1 MQFTLPTLI
10 IISTLFL
17 LAVGAV
23 LFSIYVWHKSR
34 HYTRERFAF
43 AALAALTS
51 LLAIATISTFIGAAP
66 WQVLFTFFAQGQGL
80 EYTPKETTL
89 LEYGFFILLF
99 VFFILIIK
107 HIYDNWPGAIT
118 IEQYKRAQRQEPSS
132 FVIDGVAEFERIVKR
147 LPAPEIYNPDDTSGI
162 GSVLEGSKE
171 TLIWHEQALDLIM
184 LSSKSYFFDR
194 DDGWHDQQKCW
205 IGRQKKTGDTVVLA
219 CWTEPPTESQ
229 LQTLFDYA
237 GSQTKPAKNSQLE
250 MIVAIR
256 QGANVKT
263 REINGVP
270 VKFENEAHLLDNLVD
285 FSDYRTDIK
294 DKVEKT
300 LLTDS
305 ERLTIKDIYVPSA
318 FTIEGKPEE
327 THQNIEDYLQK
338 WLQDVSQRQIALLG
352 EYGQGKSTGSLLFT
366 YHLLTQA
373 QRIPIL
379 IELRGKSP
387 RNMTLEEILAAWAV
401 PYGIDPRAL
410 MKLLVA
416 GRLLLILEGFDE
428 MALIGDAETRLNHFR
443 TLWQF
448 CYPKSKMIIT
458 GRPNFFLDD
467 HEMKAA
473 LGIQEPS
480 LERPY
485 CEAVHLSPFAVNKI
499 EESLRATDKQ
509 TREEIVQLAQ
519 EDEKFKEIVSRPSL
533 LYIVATL
540 WKNKQLSQYKGRMNS
555 ALVMG
560 MFIKQSLARQ
570 TAKVQDHRDFMV
582 LNSSEREYFMLGI
595 AAYMAVNKLPNQITK
610 QQLDEAVRLLL
621 KVIPDSASA
630 VDSMSGEKSTLLRQ
644 RLPKDDEE
652 KALEYVKTD
661 VRSCGLLVSDLS
673 KSGAFKFAHK
683 SFMEYLFASLVH
695 NRLIKEKLSEKEVEI
710 TKSIWNVFKI
720 KRFYVL
726 DYPESVLFLAELLQN
741 GIKNI
746 AEKDKFAKA
755 IFDTIVSYREYD
767 KNSLKNRLDNLLTH
781 IAFYL
786 KLIEGLERK
795 VNRKVKELS
804 YLLLL
809 LSVMLLTNPIQLAFV
824 TLLIP
829 LILLGL
835 IIYLRGDSL
844 PDIFKD
850 LTSKREG
857 DIFELWYQCCLAL
870 NIDREEIAKVVGKW
884 AMPAFE
890 KTSTTDDGDKR
901 IKPSR

>member
-1 MQFTLPTLI
+1 MQFTLPIVI
-10 IISTLFL
+10 IISALFL
-17 LAVGAV
+17 LAVGAI

-51 LLAIATISTFIGAAP
+51 LIAIATISTFIGAAP

-80 EYTPKETTL
+80 EYTPKETTR

-107 HIYDNWPGAIT
+107 HIYDNWPGTIT

-132 FVIDGVAEFERIVKR
+132 FVIDGVAEFGRIVKR
-147 LPAPEIYNPDDTSGI
+147 LPAPEIYNPDDTRGI

-256 QGANVKT
+256 QGAHVET
-263 REINGVP
+263 REINGVQ

-300 LLTDS
+300 RLTDS

-318 FTIEGKPEE
+318 FTIEGKAEE
-327 THQNIEDYLQK
+327 THQNIEDYLHN
-338 WLQDVSQRQIALLG
+338 WLPDVSQRQIALLG

-373 QRIPIL
+373 QPTRIPIL

-401 PYGIDPRAL
+401 PYGIAPRAL
-410 MKLLVA
+410 MKLLIA

-428 MALIGDAETRLNHFR
+428 MDLIGDAEMRLNHFR

-509 TREEIVQLAQ
+509 TREEIVQLAK
-519 EDEKFKEIVSRPSL
+519 EDDKFKEIVSRPSL
-533 LYIVATL
+533 LYLVSTL
-540 WKNKQLSQYKGRMNS
+540 WKDKKLSQYKGRMNS

-570 TAKVQDHRDFMV
+570 TAKVLDHRNFMV

-630 VDSMSGEKSTLLRQ
+630 VDRMLGEKSTPLRQ
-644 RLPKDDEE
+644 RLSKDDEE

-673 KSGAFKFAHK
+673 KSSAFKFAHK

-695 NRLIKEKLSEKEVEI
+695 NRLIKEKLSGKEVEI
-710 TKSIWNVFKI
+710 TDSILYALNI
-720 KRFYVL
+720 SPRL
-726 DYPESVLFLAELLQN
+726 DILRYQESVSFMAELLYDN
-741 GIKNI
+741 IFNSNENFYKGEYEI
-746 AEKDKFAKA
+746 AEKSFG
-755 IFDTIVSYREYD
+755 IIVSNYFGS
-767 KNSLKNRLDNLLTH
+767 KINW
-781 IAFYL
+781 
-786 KLIEGLERK
+786 KLILIMKFLIVGLETLRGPI
-795 VNRKVKELS
+795 LFFG
-804 YLLLL
+804 LLLAKL
-809 LSVMLLTNPIQLAFV
+809 LP
-824 TLLIP
+824 
-829 LILLGL
+829 
-835 IIYLRGDSL
+835 
-844 PDIFKD
+844 KD
-850 LTSKREG
+850 LIKEG
-857 DIFELWYQCCLAL
+857 IAWAPFQLWYQCCQAL